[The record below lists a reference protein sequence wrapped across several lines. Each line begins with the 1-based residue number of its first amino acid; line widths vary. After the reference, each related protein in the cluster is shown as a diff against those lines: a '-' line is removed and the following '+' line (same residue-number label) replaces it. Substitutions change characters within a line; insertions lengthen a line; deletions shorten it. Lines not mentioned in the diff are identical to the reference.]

1 MQSAH
6 LAQME
11 ILNEKTLQIK
21 HSYSIL
27 ENKLDAQVSAKLAA
41 VELERIRCVELVQL
55 ERLRVVELGRADSLA
70 FRDKFANFVCQRAA
84 ACRANVV
91 LRAAFVGWKSHFQVE
106 RQVSSLASFE
116 QTVARQLGGLHAKAD
131 ALQSELDGCCQ
142 ERNRLQVELDHAR
155 SSSAASLH
163 AAEQEESRLWAEVA
177 TLTESRLQLERVTE
191 AHTKRQLELERMRER
206 LQVELD
212 HARSSSA
219 ASLHA
224 AEQEE
229 ARLRSEVATLA
240 QKELELRLQLERA
253 TEAHAKVEVELDRT
267 RVSESAIEHE
277 LAAAFKDKLLAERAL
292 GELRQH
298 LKHVNL
304 KVVLLE
310 EEIQKTTEANQQLD
324 VLSCE
329 QNAQLRQL
337 HLLECER
344 NTEVERLRTELAELR
359 SDLAAQRRKVEELL
373 TTADV
378 AEEANRRNEWQLS
391 AQDRIFSEQK
401 VYFRSLIS
409 ELKAHQE
416 LMHQEVLRLQTDL
429 SNTLSE
435 CENYVEGSIIQ
446 QYESAN
452 KCVRVSTHVLDRL
465 LSAAANFEP
474 LESQS
479 HGILFDRYV
488 GAT

>member
-1 MQSAH
+1 
-6 LAQME
+6 
-11 ILNEKTLQIK
+11 
-21 HSYSIL
+21 
-27 ENKLDAQVSAKLAA
+27 
-41 VELERIRCVELVQL
+41 
-55 ERLRVVELGRADSLA
+55 
-70 FRDKFANFVCQRAA
+70 
-84 ACRANVV
+84 
-91 LRAAFVGWKSHFQVE
+91 
-106 RQVSSLASFE
+106 
-116 QTVARQLGGLHAKAD
+116 
-131 ALQSELDGCCQ
+131 
-142 ERNRLQVELDHAR
+142 
-155 SSSAASLH
+155 
-163 AAEQEESRLWAEVA
+163 
-177 TLTESRLQLERVTE
+177 
-191 AHTKRQLELERMRER
+191 
-206 LQVELD
+206 
-212 HARSSSA
+212 
-219 ASLHA
+219 
-224 AEQEE
+224 
-229 ARLRSEVATLA
+229 
-240 QKELELRLQLERA
+240 
-253 TEAHAKVEVELDRT
+253 
-267 RVSESAIEHE
+267 VSESAIEHE

-304 KVVLLE
+304 KVVLLKE
-310 EEIQKTTEANQQLD
+310 EMQKTTEANQQLD

-435 CENYVEGSIIQ
+435 CESYVEGSIIQ

-479 HGILFDRYV
+479 QGILLDRDV